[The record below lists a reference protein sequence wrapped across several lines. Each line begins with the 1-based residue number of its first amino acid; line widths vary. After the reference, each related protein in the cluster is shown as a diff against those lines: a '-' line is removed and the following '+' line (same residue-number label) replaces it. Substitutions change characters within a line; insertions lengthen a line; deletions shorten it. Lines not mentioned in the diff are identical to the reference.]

1 MSQDPK
7 HDPAPLTRLLGNWNF
22 LRTTVRKRVFTRTD
36 RVLVLAAV
44 GAVDGLSNLA
54 DIVLRGAHELENIG
68 VGEGS
73 RRLGSARKQERTGLS
88 SH

>member
-1 MSQDPK
+1 MPQDPK

-22 LRTTVRKRVFTRTD
+22 LRTMVRKRVFTD